1 MRRIVMQKRF
11 HAAVLATSVAAAC
24 LFGVTPASA
33 DQPTYVCLNIQPDVY
48 PTLRNFITHSLTI
61 AKAAEATGIYDC
73 GL

>member
-1 MRRIVMQKRF
+1 MKKRIQT
-11 HAAVLATSVAAAC
+11 AVLATSVAAAS

>member
-11 HAAVLATSVAAAC
+11 HAAVLAMSVAVC

-73 GL
+73 GV

>member
-1 MRRIVMQKRF
+1 MKKRF
-11 HAAVLATSVAAAC
+11 QAVVLATSVAAAS
-24 LFGVTPASA
+24 LFGVTPVSA

>member
-1 MRRIVMQKRF
+1 MQKRF
-11 HAAVLATSVAAAC
+11 QAAMLATSVAAAC

-33 DQPTYVCLNIQPDVY
+33 EQPTYVCFNIQSDVY